1 MGVLSSG
8 GKLLTVGGKL
18 AEVQN
23 SAFPPRDTGTDWKSD
38 NFIGLYLTYDN
49 SFLPA
54 GHPKKNIYLEF
65 TKKTG
70 TESDYTVETGI
81 IKNGVFVVK
90 DTLTGW
96 LTAGSSD
103 GIGFDVPY
111 YGERYTVIRITPSA
125 DVTVKSV
132 FQNGSHFNDY
142 IVDRYG
148 RLPDLVQWHSQ
159 GYSDYAGW
167 QLLIR
172 DGVISGKRNDI
183 NALNYMMRSLVETA
197 PIVIGGDIPSYAA
210 TAQRAFSS
218 CAMLKKVD
226 ITFDNA
232 PVKSLQNTFY
242 NCASL
247 EEIACSGLDTSQATS
262 MAYAF
267 QNCYKLKSID
277 TTLLNTSLVTTM
289 RQMFASCYSLTS
301 IDLSS
306 FNTANVTSMQG
317 MFEFCK
323 NLTTLDLSSFDTSSV
338 TTMAG
343 MFQYSNI
350 LASIDLSSFNTA
362 NVTSMQDMF
371 KYCENL
377 TMLDLSGFDTA
388 TVKYFQSMFDN
399 CIKLETLDISNFDT
413 AGANNYTSMFSNC
426 KALENFTA
434 CVFYKSVSFS
444 ASVNLTHDSLMS
456 IINNLAT
463 VTSAQTLTLGATNKA
478 KLSADEIA
486 IATGKGWTVA

>member
-18 AEVQN
+18 AEAQN
-23 SAFPPRDTGTDWKSD
+23 SAFPPRDTGTDWQSE
-38 NFIGLYLTYDN
+38 NFVGLYLTYDN

-54 GHPKKNIYLEF
+54 GHPKKNIYLELP
-65 TKKTG
+65 KKTG
-70 TESDYTVETGI
+70 TESDYVVETGI

-132 FQNGSHFNDY
+132 FQNSSHFNDY

-183 NALNYMMRSLVETA
+183 NALDYMMRSLVETV
-197 PIVIGGDIPSYAA
+197 PIVIGGNIPSYGA

-218 CAMLKKVD
+218 CTMLKKVD

-232 PVKSLQNTFY
+232 PVKSLQSTFY
-242 NCASL
+242 NCVSL
-247 EEIACSGLDTSQATS
+247 EEIAFSGLDTSQATS

-289 RQMFASCYSLTS
+289 REMFASCYSLTS
-301 IDLSS
+301 INLGT
-306 FNTANVTSMQG
+306 FNTANVTSMQD
-317 MFEFCK
+317 MFKYCK

-343 MFQYSNI
+343 MFQYSNS
-350 LASIDLSSFNTA
+350 LTSIDLSSFNTA
-362 NVTSMQDMF
+362 NVTIMQDMF

-377 TMLDLSGFDTA
+377 TTLDLSSFDTSA
-388 TVKYFQSMFDN
+388 VKYMNGMFAN
-399 CIKLETLDISNFDT
+399 VSKLETLDISNFDT
-413 AGANNYTSMFSNC
+413 SAVVSVNGMFDGDKSLKSFTS
-426 KALENFTA
+426 
-434 CVFYKSVSFS
+434 CVFYRSISFAQS
-444 ASVNLTHDSLMS
+444 TKLTHDSLMS

-463 VTSAQTLTLGATNKA
+463 VTATQTLTLGATNKA
-478 KLSADEIA
+478 KLSAGEIA
-486 IATGKGWTVA
+486 IATEKGWTVA